1 MSQLASHNS
10 LNPYIALRE
19 IPLSPIEKA
28 LRFPS
33 PILDERRKVIRQNPT
48 LNAHRT
54 MHGYL

>member
-1 MSQLASHNS
+1 MPATTPLI
-10 LNPYIALRE
+10 PYIALRE
-19 IPLSPIEKA
+19 IPLAPIEKA
-28 LRFPS
+28 LRFAS